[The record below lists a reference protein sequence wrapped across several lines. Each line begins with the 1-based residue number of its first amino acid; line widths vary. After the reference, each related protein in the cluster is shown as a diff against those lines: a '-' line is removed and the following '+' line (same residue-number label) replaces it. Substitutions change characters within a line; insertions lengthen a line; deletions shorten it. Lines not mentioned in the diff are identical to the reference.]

1 MPYIFQ
7 ILAQLLESSPSEAVS
22 DNYKALL
29 GPLLGATLWET
40 RGNVPACT
48 RLLSAVIP
56 KAAKVLIAENQIEP
70 VLGIFQKLLS
80 GKRSELQSF
89 DILDA
94 IIHSFEP

>member
-1 MPYIFQ
+1 MPYVFQ
-7 ILAQLLESSPSEAVS
+7 VLAQLLESSPSETIS
-22 DNYKALL
+22 DNYKTLL
-29 GPLLGATLWET
+29 GPLLSPPLWDT

-56 KAAKVLIAENQIEP
+56 RAVQTIVAENQLEQ

-80 GKRSELQSF
+80 GKKSELFAF

-94 IIHSFEP
+94 IVKSVEP